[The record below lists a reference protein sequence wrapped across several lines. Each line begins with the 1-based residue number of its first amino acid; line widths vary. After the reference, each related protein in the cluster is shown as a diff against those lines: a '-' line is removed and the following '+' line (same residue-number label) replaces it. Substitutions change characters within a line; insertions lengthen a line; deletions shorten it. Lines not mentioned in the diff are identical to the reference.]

1 MAATT
6 VETAQKFI
14 RAIPHS
20 NALGMQIISADQGEV
35 KMQMPYDEKF
45 IGDPATRVIHGGA
58 VFALLDTCCGAAVMT
73 HPASQGSTAT
83 IDLRVDYMRPAS
95 PDQVITATATC
106 YNITRTVAFVR
117 AVATDERTDKP
128 VAMASGTFVNGGG
141 K

>member
-1 MAATT
+1 MTVTT
-6 VETAQKFI
+6 VEVAQKFI

-20 NALGMQIISADQGEV
+20 NALGMQIMSASEGEV
-35 KMQMPYDEKF
+35 QMQMPYNEKF

-58 VFALLDTCCGAAVMT
+58 VFALLDTCCGAAVMS
-73 HPASQGSTAT
+73 HPQCQGSNVT

-95 PDQVITATATC
+95 PDQPITATATC

-117 AVATDERTDKP
+117 AVATDMRTDKP

>member
-1 MAATT
+1 MTVTT
-6 VETAQKFI
+6 VEVAQKFI

-20 NALGMQIISADQGEV
+20 NALGMQIMSASEGEV
-35 KMQMPYDEKF
+35 QMQMPYNEKF

-58 VFALLDTCCGAAVMT
+58 VFALLDTCCGAAVMS
-73 HPASQGSTAT
+73 HPQCQGSTAT

-95 PDQVITATATC
+95 PDQPITATATC

-117 AVATDERTDKP
+117 AVARDMRTDKP

>member
-1 MAATT
+1 MAAKTI
-6 VETAQKFI
+6 ETAQRFI
-14 RAIPHS
+14 NAIPHS
-20 NALGMQIISADQGEV
+20 KALGMQIASANEGEV

-73 HPASQGSTAT
+73 HPSSQGSTAT